1 MLFLFR
7 NSLIECFVQFRKVIG
22 FFLKSCDIII
32 DKKFEYVLGNS
43 KNSD

>member
-1 MLFLFR
+1 MFLFR
-7 NSLIECFVQFRKVIG
+7 NSLIECFAQFWKVIG

-32 DKKFEYVLGNS
+32 VKKFEYVLGKS